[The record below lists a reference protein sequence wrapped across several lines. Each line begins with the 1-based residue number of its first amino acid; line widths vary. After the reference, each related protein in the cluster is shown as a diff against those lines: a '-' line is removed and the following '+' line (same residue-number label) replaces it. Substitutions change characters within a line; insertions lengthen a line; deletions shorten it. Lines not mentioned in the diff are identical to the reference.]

1 MFVRVYG
8 AAACVRGQRLELS
21 ERQMERKG
29 ARAVVRVAAAL
40 IVFAIGVD
48 ALVGLLQGQQA
59 LWVPWDDSRRRLT
72 VWKCESGERYW
83 IEYGTSVR
91 QGAFAA
97 WGLAT
102 DLPGSD
108 PVTPRVQMQERWYTA
123 GAIADAE
130 KRAKFS
136 QQRYFGLPF
145 RSWTCLIETDKT
157 RKGWDIALVGVDGGV
172 VWPPGQSLASYNLVR
187 VVPYRMRP
195 LQWAANIVVIAGSV
209 GGCIALVRYVR
220 RELRKGRG
228 LCRGCGYEVQRL
240 QVCPECGEENPHA
253 VV

>member
-1 MFVRVYG
+1 
-8 AAACVRGQRLELS
+8 
-21 ERQMERKG
+21 MERKG

-40 IVFAIGVD
+40 VVFAIGVD

-59 LWVPWDDSRRRLT
+59 LWVPWDRPGWRDAVR
-72 VWKCESGERYW
+72 KCESGQRY
-83 IEYGTSVR
+83 IIDYDVSVR
-91 QGAFAA
+91 SGAWFT
-97 WGLAT
+97 WWLAT
-102 DLPGSD
+102 DQSGSNAG
-108 PVTPRVQMQERWYTA
+108 TPNVQIPERWYKS
-123 GAIADAE
+123 GAFADAE

-145 RSWTCLIETDKT
+145 RSWTCLIETD
-157 RKGWDIALVGVDGGV
+157 RALGRANVSFVGIDGGA
-172 VWPPGQSLASYNLVR
+172 VWPRGQTPVNYRSIR